1 MKANKVSSLSIVNQ
15 LSDKQKEE
23 LLEEDHRYYFLLLG
37 LEVRK
42 VHQRK
47 EIEIY
52 RDITYQRLLR
62 YTIRLNYS
70 NWESNLRDDVT
81 SKPKQYLKSL
91 INETEDIELIERY
104 KSFNKNELASHI
116 IEEKLREFDPL
127 VHRFHTSM

>member
-15 LSDKQKEE
+15 LSDNQKEE

-70 NWESNLRDDVT
+70 NWESNLRDEVT

-91 INETEDIELIERY
+91 INETDDIALIERY

-116 IEEKLREFDPL
+116 IEEKLRKFDPL

>member
-15 LSDKQKEE
+15 LSDNQKEE

-70 NWESNLRDDVT
+70 NWESNLRDEVT

-91 INETEDIELIERY
+91 INETDDIALIERY

>member
-91 INETEDIELIERY
+91 INETDDIELIERY